1 MTDQQRSAAL
11 EAYCKTRSVELR
23 NELVQEFLYLA
34 QIVAKKYAGKA
45 WSTTIFTR
53 SPPWPSLARW
63 KDMIAPRASSLP
75 ALRRPR

>member
-34 QIVAKKYAGKA
+34 QIVAKKYAGKGVEYDD
-45 WSTTIFTR
+45 
-53 SPPWPSLARW
+53 L
-63 KDMIAPRASSLP
+63 
-75 ALRRPR
+75 